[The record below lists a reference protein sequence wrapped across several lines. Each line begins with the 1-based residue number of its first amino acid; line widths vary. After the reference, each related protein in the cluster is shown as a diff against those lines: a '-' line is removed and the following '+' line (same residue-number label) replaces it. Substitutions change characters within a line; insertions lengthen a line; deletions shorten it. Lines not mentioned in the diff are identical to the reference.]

1 MIRAFKDKDI
11 TPCVQLMADLG
22 YPTDEQS
29 LQTRWRHLL
38 QQADYHLLVVEEN
51 HQVLGFVGFHKMY
64 FFETDSAYCRILA
77 LVVSSEHR
85 RKGLATKLLDA
96 VSDFARAEGCRALAL
111 NSGLTDQ
118 RSGAHQFYK
127 QYGFSMQTA
136 GFTYILTEG
145 DKNG

>member
-11 TPCVQLMADLG
+11 VPCVQLMADLG

-29 LQTRWRHLL
+29 LRDRWMHLL
-38 QQADYHLLVVEEN
+38 KQADYHLLVVEE
-51 HQVLGFVGFHKMY
+51 HQQVFGFVGFHKMY
-64 FFETDSAYCRILA
+64 FFETDGAYCRILA
-77 LVVSSEHR
+77 LVVSSERR

-111 NSGLTDQ
+111 NSGLSDQ
-118 RSGAHQFYK
+118 RSGAHQFYE
-127 QYGFSMQTA
+127 QYGFSKQTA
-136 GFTYILTEG
+136 GFTYRLTEG